1 MKFKNKFTGKIVE
14 ARKFHETT
22 KTQLLFEGRLIFGQV
37 LKDQWLILIDEDNH
51 KILNEDLFKATYEP
65 VKELLLD

>member
-14 ARKFHETT
+14 AKKF
-22 KTQLLFEGRLIFGQV
+22 KDTQQIQVLTEGQLIFAQV
-37 LKDQWLILIDEDNH
+37 LKDQWVVYLDEDNH
-51 KILNEDLFKATYEP
+51 KILNEDLFTATYEP